1 MYHTRHNLSSVYLK
15 CHDLARV
22 TRIFHTPRQVML
34 RTKLTV
40 LANVGAFWALDDA
53 NSESNNSVSRTNV

>member
-1 MYHTRHNLSSVYLK
+1 MYLK